1 MSNHEVNVE
10 AKLDEIRGLLREA
23 INKDK
28 TNRMGMELWRPDWF
42 KIMKGCTFDNLHA
55 NELVSVTKETARLAL
70 SALRQKNAE
79 DYYHNNGAAA
89 GELQRVLE

>member
-10 AKLDEIRGLLREA
+10 AKLDEIRLLLREA
-23 INKDK
+23 IKMS
-28 TNRMGMELWRPDWF
+28 NRMGMELWRPDWF
-42 KIMKGCTFDNLHA
+42 KIMKGSTFDNLHA